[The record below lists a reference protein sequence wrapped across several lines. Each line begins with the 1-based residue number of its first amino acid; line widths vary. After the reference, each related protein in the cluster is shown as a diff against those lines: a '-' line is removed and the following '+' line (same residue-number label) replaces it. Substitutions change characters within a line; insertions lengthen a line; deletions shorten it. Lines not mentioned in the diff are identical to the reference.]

1 MHGGRATHL
10 VIVAILA
17 LLAALAAATPA
28 LARDSAL
35 LGGYGGPGQGN
46 QVILGSTLL
55 NGPRDGGGGGGSG
68 GALSP
73 SASGAGT
80 VQASASAGKLEVSS
94 GGKSGAPAGSPARG
108 RHASSRHGKPAP
120 SGLEPAPGQAS
131 RPARA
136 DSQTLGLTGE
146 ELLLSLVALAA
157 LTLTGVLTRRLTRT
171 SEPRRHA

>member
-1 MHGGRATHL
+1 MHGGSATHL
-10 VIVAILA
+10 VIVPILA
-17 LLAALAAATPA
+17 SLAALAAATPA

-68 GALSP
+68 RAI
-73 SASGAGT
+73 SAAVAGT
-80 VQASASAGKLEVSS
+80 STL
-94 GGKSGAPAGSPARG
+94 GAPTGGGSGSPTGSPARRLLAPG
-108 RHASSRHGKPAP
+108 RQGKPAP
-120 SGLEPAPGQAS
+120 GALEQASGQAS